1 MGRINIDYGIDLGTT
16 NSALAVI
23 NNGVIE
29 VKEYDRSRIVPS
41 CVAYNRKGALRV
53 GISALAL
60 DPHFIE
66 FKRKMGIAWE
76 DVKHPDVPENVNAEE
91 LSAEV
96 LNKLRSGIIKE
107 EQFKSVVITVPALFD
122 MNQVAAT
129 RRAGELAGFD
139 QVEILMEP
147 VAAAFNYGMTKGV
160 KNGKFV
166 VFDFGGGTFDAALVK
181 AEEGVMEVIS
191 TEGDIFLGGKDL
203 DNAVVDNV
211 LLPLLRENYN
221 VEGLDKEGLNK
232 LKKELK
238 KIADKLK
245 IDLGTEEEV
254 DFLVDLEQLGE
265 DASGVEIEIDQTFT
279 REQIHGVMD
288 SIFMKAIDH
297 CKTLLKV
304 NNVSI
309 DDLKALVL
317 VGGPTQIPRFREL
330 IEQELTNPDL
340 SLNPMTAIAEG
351 AALYASTFKSSAKGH
366 GAPIGGYGD
375 EGNQVDAIELNL
387 KYEAVTS
394 RSEIPLGIKLESIDS
409 DGYSC
414 IIKSSVGSVW
424 ESAKVMLPDVATIPL
439 KENKPNSFTISLY
452 DREGNLIPCTPN
464 SFSVIHGPDL
474 GPGVPLAHHI
484 GMEVIDGLKGKIF
497 TPFKG
502 LEKDGKIPVVGHT
515 DRDLYNSSALR
526 PGVAEDKMKIP
537 IFLAQRDARG
547 SRSIVNIYADTIEV
561 NGMDVSKHVP
571 EKSLVE
577 FTMKINRSQVMTL
590 EVEFPGLDM
599 DVITKEME
607 FPTKTE
613 AKREQIDTLIS
624 EIKKGIQKL
633 DEAVSPVENLSDL
646 KSRSHHFE
654 RELELITDDNY
665 EQIFNN
671 LRSFLLEIDIACD
684 QQAWPTIKKELID
697 TLFDLEQ
704 IVSESV
710 QKKLKGWEKDQ
721 SDLAHFTQQKD
732 QLLNIP
738 NPNHGNALK
747 LIDNVKSAI
756 FQIHQRHNGK
766 QIYTA
771 WIIDFNQSFNSIDW
785 KNSSMARQEVNRGMQ
800 LVNSGAGEDELLS
813 AVRSIV
819 QQMRDP
825 STSPSGTVIVDD
837 PEGK

>member
-16 NSALAVI
+16 NSALAVV
-23 NNGVIE
+23 NEGATEVIE
-29 VKEYDRSRIVPS
+29 FDRSRLVPS
-41 CVAYNRKGALRV
+41 CVGYNRKGAVRA
-53 GISALAL
+53 GITALGL
-60 DPHFIE
+60 HPNFIE
-66 FKRKMGIAWE
+66 FKRQMGTTWE
-76 DVKHPDVPENVNAEE
+76 SKKHPELQENVNAEE

-96 LNKLRSGIIKE
+96 LSKLKAGIKE

-129 RRAGELAGFD
+129 KRAGELAGFD

-147 VAAAFNYGMTKGV
+147 VAAAFNYGMRKGI
-160 KNGKFV
+160 KDGLFLI
-166 VFDFGGGTFDAALVK
+166 FDFGGGTFDAALVK
-181 AEEGVMEVIS
+181 AEGGVMSVVS
-191 TEGDIFLGGKDL
+191 SEGDNHLGGKDL
-203 DNAVVDNV
+203 DILVVDNV
-211 LLPLLRENYN
+211 LLPLLKEDYN
-221 VEGLDKEGLNK
+221 IDDLSKERLNF
-232 LKKELK
+232 LKFRLK
-238 KIADKLK
+238 RIADKLK
-245 IDLGTEEEV
+245 IELGTEEEV
-254 DFLVDLEQLGE
+254 DVLTDLDELGE
-265 DASGVEIEIDQTFT
+265 DASGNEMEIDKTFNRT
-279 REQIHGVMD
+279 DIYGAMSEP
-288 SIFMKAIDH
+288 FMRAINH
-297 CKTLLKV
+297 SKTLLTV

-309 DDLKALVL
+309 DDLEALVL

-330 IEQELTNPDL
+330 IEQELTKPET

-351 AALYASTFKSSAKGH
+351 AALYASIKKSTVDGH
-366 GAPIGGYGD
+366 GAPIGDHVD
-375 EGNQVDAIELNL
+375 EGSQV
-387 KYEAVTS
+387 EAT
-394 RSEIPLGIKLESIDS
+394 ELGIEYPATTVESEAPIAIKLKSGNS

-414 IIKSSVGSVW
+414 IVKSSPNY
-424 ESAKVMLPDVATIPL
+424 ESPKVTLPDVLMVPIQSG
-439 KENKPNSFTISLY
+439 KPNSFTISLF
-452 DREGNLIPCTPN
+452 DSSNNLIPCTPN
-464 SFSVIHGPDL
+464 SISII
-474 GPGVPLAHHI
+474 PGVDIDGGAPLAHHI
-484 GMEVIDGLKGKIF
+484 GMEVIDGQKGKIF

-502 LEKDGKIPVVGHT
+502 LEKDAKLPLVGQT

-526 PGVAEDKMKIP
+526 PGVAEDKMQIP
-537 IFLAQRDARG
+537 IFLAERDARG
-547 SRSIVNIYADTIEV
+547 SRSMINIYAGTMEI
-561 NGMDVSKHVP
+561 NGMDVQKLVP

-577 FTMKINRSQVMTL
+577 FTLKIDISQNMTL
-590 EVEFPGLDM
+590 EIEFPGLDM
-599 DVITKEME
+599 DVVTKEMV
-607 FPTKTE
+607 FPRK
-613 AKREQIDTLIS
+613 AAVQRDQINTLIS

-654 RELELITDDNY
+654 KELELITDDNY
-665 EQIFNN
+665 EQMFNN

-732 QLLNIP
+732 QLLNMP

-747 LIDNVKSAI
+747 LIDNIKTAI

-813 AVRSIV
+813 AVQSIV
-819 QQMRDP
+819 QQMSDP
-825 STSPSGTVIVDD
+825 STAGLGGGVST
-837 PEGK
+837 